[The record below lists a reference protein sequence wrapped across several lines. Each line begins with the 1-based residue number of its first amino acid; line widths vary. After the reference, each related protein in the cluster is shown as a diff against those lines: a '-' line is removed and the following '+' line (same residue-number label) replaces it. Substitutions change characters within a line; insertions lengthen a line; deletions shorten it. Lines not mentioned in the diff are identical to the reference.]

1 MSKAFGVI
9 SIIILIALLLTTSVA
24 CQAEYPLYTSI
35 GNGQGT
41 VAPFSGTYK
50 EGTSVTVSAIPDSGW
65 DFSHWE
71 GDYEGT
77 DNPIIIKMNSGKLLR
92 AYFVETHTPAP
103 TPTETPEQTA
113 EPSPTATPTETA
125 TPTPTSTA
133 TPEPTSTFGCPSGSA
148 PAINYP
154 SVCCPNELPYYWT
167 SSGLCFTSPPPTP
180 TPGITPTPTS
190 MATSTPTATATPTA
204 TSDALL
210 YPVMEFTPEQLAE
223 MEAAYAN
230 APASS
235 ISPQGAESLP
245 KSYSL
250 LPYLQYTPQERDQGR
265 AGNCWVWAGTGIM
278 EIALNVEKGIK
289 NRLSIQYFDSNYEG
303 PSDHP
308 WAGCG
313 GRLEWFADFYSDQ
326 GTAIPWSNVNAHYQ
340 DSSNGCGNP
349 TTVSS
354 SSISSKPYYPID
366 SNIHAERV
374 FPDGATQSSAIN
386 FIKSTL
392 VNNKGIWF
400 AFFFTSAEW
409 SNFYSYWK
417 NQPETGI
424 WQSSSYSSYDSGH
437 AVLCVGYDE
446 TDPNNRYWIML
457 NSWGTT
463 SGRPNG
469 LFRVSMDSSVYTA
482 RYQWFTLEDIYSD
495 FPTPTSTPIPTST
508 PVSQHIEYDMSP
520 GAYWGSWVYWTKYLT
535 VGQQVTGT
543 VKLTGTNYGYDWD
556 YTWCC
561 EILNPQDSVVST
573 CCREWNEGTSCN
585 INFVATQNGNYKV
598 KIYNGSFFTKRVI
611 IDISPTGWN

>member
-1 MSKAFGVI
+1 MLKAFRVLGVI
-9 SIIILIALLLTTSVA
+9 VLVSVLLTTAVA
-24 CQAEYPLYTSI
+24 CQAEYSLHVRI
-35 GNGQGT
+35 GNGQGS
-41 VAPFSGTYK
+41 VVPVYEKYK
-50 EGTSVTVSAIPDSGW
+50 EGTSVTISAIPDSGW
-65 DFSHWE
+65 EFSHWE
-71 GDYEGT
+71 GDYGGT
-77 DNPIIIKMNSGKLLR
+77 DNPTTITMNSNKEVK
-92 AYFVETHTPAP
+92 AYFIEIQPISTPTTSPTPTATPEQTVTPTVTPAISPTPSSEPTSTATATSTPTSSPATTPLPTPTPTVTALTPTPTPAP
-103 TPTETPEQTA
+103 TPTDTPE
-113 EPSPTATPTETA
+113 
-125 TPTPTSTA
+125 
-133 TPEPTSTFGCPSGSA
+133 
-148 PAINYP
+148 
-154 SVCCPNELPYYWT
+154 
-167 SSGLCFTSPPPTP
+167 
-180 TPGITPTPTS
+180 
-190 MATSTPTATATPTA
+190 
-204 TSDALL
+204 D
-210 YPVMEFTPEQLAE
+210 YPVMHFTPEQLAE
-223 MEAAYAN
+223 MDTIYAN
-230 APASS
+230 SPASS

-250 LPYLQYTPQERDQGR
+250 LPYLQYTPQERNQGR

-278 EIALNVEKGIK
+278 EIALNAEKGIK

-303 PSDHP
+303 PSDNP

-313 GRLEWFADFYSDQ
+313 GYLEWFADFYNDQ

-340 DSSNGCGNP
+340 DSSNICNNP

-354 SSISSKPYYPID
+354 SSISSNPYYRID

-386 FIKSTL
+386 YIKSTL

-400 AFFFTSAEW
+400 AFPVANS
-409 SNFYSYWK
+409 FYSFWRY
-417 NQPETGI
+417 QPETNTWLFSDDDIIG
-424 WQSSSYSSYDSGH
+424 YH

-463 SGRPNG
+463 STRPNG
-469 LFRVSMDSSVYTA
+469 LFRVSMDSSVYTT
-482 RYQWFTLEDIYSD
+482 RYQWLTLEDIYSD
-495 FPTPTSTPIPTST
+495 FPTPTSTSMPTPT

-543 VKLTGTNYGYDWD
+543 VTLTGTNYGYDWD

-561 EILNPQDSVVST
+561 EVLNPQDSVVST

-598 KIYNGSFFTKRVI
+598 KIYNGSFWTKRVI
-611 IDISPTGWN
+611 IDIRPTGWN